1 MCGARKQPADFYHE
15 STPGILTPQ
24 KCRCSLRLLF
34 SLVNLDTC
42 RNQFI
47 SFTLEAIITPML
59 KRTPLYE
66 SHVTLGA
73 RMVEFAGW
81 DMPVQYTGHVQEH
94 LAVREAAGLFD
105 VSHMGEIEIRGADAL
120 SLVQRV
126 TTNDASKLEDNQV
139 QYSTMTNE
147 EGGVLDDLL
156 VYRINADYFLL
167 IVNAAGA
174 DSDYEWIKKHVGALS
189 AEVHNTS
196 DAFSLLAL
204 QGPRAEPILQG
215 LTDHMLDRVPYYWS
229 QRVFVDR
236 VDCRVSRTGY
246 TGEDGFEILCDTR
259 DARHVWN
266 RLLVTGLDQGLL
278 PCGLAARNTLR
289 LEAAYRLYGHDM
301 DQTTTPLEAGLGW
314 VVKLAKGDFIGR
326 DALMR
331 QKEEGLKRKLVG
343 FEVMDRAPAR
353 DAYPVLIGE
362 KQVGVVTSGSPAPYL
377 KKNIGFTYFQTEL
390 AAVGTEFFVVV
401 RGRNVPARVVETP
414 FYTREKTFD

>member
-1 MCGARKQPADFYHE
+1 
-15 STPGILTPQ
+15 
-24 KCRCSLRLLF
+24 
-34 SLVNLDTC
+34 
-42 RNQFI
+42 
-47 SFTLEAIITPML
+47 ML

-66 SHVTLGA
+66 AHVALGA

-94 LAVREAAGLFD
+94 MAVREAAGLFD
-105 VSHMGEIEIRGADAL
+105 VSHMGEIEIRGGDAL
-120 SLVQRV
+120 SLVQLV

-147 EGGVLDDLL
+147 DGGVLDDLL
-156 VYRINADYFLL
+156 VYRINAAYFLL
-167 IVNAAGA
+167 IVNAGGA

-204 QGPRAEPILQG
+204 QGPQAESILQV
-215 LTDHMLDRVPYYWS
+215 LTDHMLDRIPYYWS
-229 QRVFVDR
+229 QRVFLDK

-246 TGEDGFEILCDTR
+246 TGEDGFEILCDALA
-259 DARHVWN
+259 ARHVWN

-278 PCGLAARNTLR
+278 PSGLAARNTLR

-301 DQTTTPLEAGLGW
+301 DETTTPLEAGLGW
-314 VVKLAKGDFIGR
+314 VVKLAKGAFIGR
-326 DALMR
+326 DALVR
-331 QKEEGLKRKLVG
+331 QKQKGLKRKLVG
-343 FEVMDRAPAR
+343 FEVLDRAPAR
-353 DAYPVLIGE
+353 DGYPVVIGD

-377 KKNIGFTYFQTEL
+377 KKNIGLAYLPAEH

-414 FYTREKTFD
+414 FYRRERKFD